1 MPGQSVGVVQS
12 QRAHFDEPLQLRSGG
27 VLPAYD
33 LVYETYGSLNAAKS
47 NAILVCHTIGPSSRG
62 RLLRRPAR
70 QYRLVGQHRRPW
82 PPLDTDKFFIV
93 GLNNLGAAMAPRAL
107 PRPIQPP
114 ANRGAP
120 IFLSS
125 R

>member
-47 NAILVCHTIGPSSRG
+47 NAILVCHALSGHHHVAGYYADQPDNIG
-62 RLLRRPAR
+62 
-70 QYRLVGQHRRPW
+70 W
-82 PPLDTDKFFIV
+82 WDNIV
-93 GLNNLGAAMAPRAL
+93 GPGRRWIPTSSL
-107 PRPIQPP
+107 
-114 ANRGAP
+114 
-120 IFLSS
+120 LSD
-125 R
+125 